1 MLDAD
6 ELVVCREHV
15 FGGLLVEGEAVRA
28 GEIVDYHRD
37 VYAGRYVVIILFD
50 SLGAELEVVGGYRAD
65 RVESRLFSTFSHFDR
80 VFGSDRADVC
90 DKGGFA
96 FVGFSRVVEQR
107 DPLLYGKENA
117 FAGRTAYV
125 EAVDAFFEVVSD
137 KFVYRRFAYVA
148 VLVER
153 GQQCGQHALE
163 LVFVDHEY
171 ILRMGY

>member
-6 ELVVCREHV
+6 ELVVGCEHI
-15 FGGLLVEGEAVRA
+15 FCGLLVEREAVRA
-28 GEIVDYHRD
+28 GEVVDDHRD
-37 VYAGRYVVIILFD
+37 IDAGSYVVVILLD
-50 SLGAELEVVGGYRAD
+50 SFAAELEVVRCDCAYRVEARFFCALSHLD
-65 RVESRLFSTFSHFDR
+65 RVLGGDS
-80 VFGSDRADVC
+80 ADVC